1 MFGSTTERVWFM
13 VVFDRMHLRKLAHGP
28 YLVVLLSFFP
38 TLARAAF
45 LSYFLIFLKDR
56 FALPVDQIGL
66 IVGGFILLSAI
77 SSVLLGPL
85 LDHLSLK
92 VLMLTASIVQSAV
105 YLGLLMSDSLALVF
119 ILCVLLNQAY
129 LSLETAVRMCIA
141 RLFSQQ
147 KTASVLSLKYTLTN
161 TAYALGPLL
170 GLWLN
175 RLGISPLLFCSAAA
189 LLFVL
194 IALTPFA
201 LPGVVGRGED
211 QNHGKWAALVAMS
224 KDCNLLKF
232 TLGSVLLAGVFGQ
245 FHMYVGQYLI
255 THYSAERMYEIIN
268 VVFVVNAVTSILLQ
282 YLIGRR
288 VTAERFRFWIS
299 ACIISFVTGL
309 AGFAFSNSLLAW
321 VLFTAIFTVGE
332 IIIQPLEFLYIT
344 RIAPPHMAGAYYSS
358 QNLTYLGAASTPVVC
373 GFILAGFN
381 PLYFLLYLLG
391 LLLVGGTIFYVEGG
405 RLAREHLVKTK
416 QSRSSGTVGD

>member
-1 MFGSTTERVWFM
+1 MG
-13 VVFDRMHLRKLAHGP
+13 VFDRMILGKLFRGSA
-28 YLVVLLSFFP
+28 LVVPLAFFP

-45 LSYFLIFLKDR
+45 LSYFLIFLQER

-66 IVGGFILLSAI
+66 FVGGFILLSAI
-77 SSVLLGPL
+77 SSLLLGPL
-85 LDHLSLK
+85 LDHLNLK
-92 VLMLTASIVQSAV
+92 ALMLTASVVQSAV
-105 YLGLLMSDSLALVF
+105 YLCLFMFDSLAMVF

-141 RLFSQQ
+141 RLFPAEQ
-147 KTASVLSLKYTLTN
+147 TAPVLSLKYTFTN

-175 RLGISPLLFCSAAA
+175 RQGISPLLFCGASA
-189 LLFVL
+189 LIFML

-201 LPGVVGRGED
+201 LSRVVDRKED
-211 QNHGKWAALVAMS
+211 QNQGVWTTLVVMA
-224 KDCNLLKF
+224 KDYNLLKF
-232 TLGSVLLAGVFGQ
+232 TLASVLLAGVFGQ

-255 THYSAERMYEIIN
+255 THYSAAQMYEIIN
-268 VVFVVNAVTSILLQ
+268 AVFVTNALTSILLQ
-282 YLIGRR
+282 YVIGRK
-288 VTAERFRFWIS
+288 VTAEHFRLWIS
-299 ACIISFVTGL
+299 VCVLSFVIGL

-321 VLFTAIFTVGE
+321 ILFTAIFTVGE
-332 IIIQPLEFLYIT
+332 IIIQPLEFFYIT

-405 RLAREHLVKTK
+405 RLARTA
-416 QSRSSGTVGD
+416 